1 MNTIKLRQTELTL
14 EFTAVCFFA
23 FAIYRVYSKREGEYI
38 QFLVKVIV
46 AASAVNESTVKV

>member
-38 QFLVKVIV
+38 QFLVNVIV